1 MHMQCVGAVVPIHQ
15 RGEIWRLFRGFKE
28 MPVEDQTILR
38 RWFSIPDTV
47 SAFEACE
54 VIEAAAPLQVRETI
68 KCLGAE
74 AFRTWSVQ

>member
-1 MHMQCVGAVVPIHQ
+1 
-15 RGEIWRLFRGFKE
+15 
-28 MPVEDQTILR
+28 MPFEDQTILR
-38 RWFSIPDTV
+38 RWFSIPDTL